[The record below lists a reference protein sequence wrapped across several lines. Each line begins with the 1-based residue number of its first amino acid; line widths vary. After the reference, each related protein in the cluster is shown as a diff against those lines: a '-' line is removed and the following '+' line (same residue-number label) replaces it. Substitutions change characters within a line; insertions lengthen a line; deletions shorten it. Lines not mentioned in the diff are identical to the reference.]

1 MRMEKLEIVQVLTAQ
16 ILHPVKAHVCV
27 EQSTAV
33 GAAWG
38 SPVQSSVDGNLLGH
52 WVVA

>member
-1 MRMEKLEIVQVLTAQ
+1 MGKLEIIPVLTAQ

-38 SPVQSSVDGNLLGH
+38 SVVQSSVDGNLLGH
-52 WVVA
+52 WILD